1 MLKLC
6 VLIRSILLRYLNAHP
21 TLAPTYIL
29 SGPLKS
35 TSQLAQT
42 QLEPV
47 GPSSP
52 GATQSLAHLA
62 TQGVKIVDMDQMSD
76 ADRNSEPDEADE
88 MGMKNDDGW
97 PGNDEGAEDGLVG
110 DGVEGVEREDEE
122 VVNEEVPRWG
132 MVLVQGDALEGELLT
147 GTASTWSRHMADQKR
162 ENRLMVS
169 KEGALRYSKLER
181 TYLRAW
187 TGTSQGECLT

>member
-1 MLKLC
+1 MS
-6 VLIRSILLRYLNAHP
+6 SILLRYLNAHP

-35 TSQLAQT
+35 TSKLAQT
-42 QLEPV
+42 QLEPI
-47 GPSSP
+47 GPASP

-88 MGMKNDDGW
+88 MGMRNEDGW

-110 DGVEGVEREDEE
+110 DGLDRVEREDDV

-132 MVLVQGDALEGELLT
+132 MVLVQGDLLEGGFNGHRLLGGILRSQMQADADWART
-147 GTASTWSRHMADQKR
+147 DLQRKRSCSTRRASACIYMPWDRPPSR
-162 ENRLMVS
+162 
-169 KEGALRYSKLER
+169 
-181 TYLRAW
+181 
-187 TGTSQGECLT
+187 